1 LALCASLEIS
11 KAISYEDRRDAICT
25 ATVCFDHNLQSL
37 HDEEMEMGADAVLS
51 KHLGFLMSRRDPSAK
66 DFESSLIHELSCT
79 CDALEMIHR
88 ASVQAVAQS
97 FEKNGKELLKSLIR
111 LVNQE
116 LSGRLSESGRWDC
129 NRNSSEGNDDN
140 DYDVSE
146 DINYDITLA
155 GKLSLESSPGE
166 CPLMLDESSRRD
178 TDTILR
184 KATKI
189 MGHFARVSA
198 ATQPMAYCPGL
209 LSCLI
214 SVLSF
219 RPLINIP
226 PEVRLNSLWII
237 SNLACNSNNMV
248 MMACHP
254 TLMSSLVA
262 MAARRVQAKDSLEIS
277 VEVFRSQAIASRA
290 LVNLACATENRMA
303 MAENHDLLDL
313 LSVLIIQRQSDFGKG
328 SKTIQDLLLQTRQ
341 YAVEILRN
349 LASSPRKNKSLLCQ
363 YQQGK
368 MLNVLTDAA
377 LNDPDG
383 QVKEKAFSTIQQLA
397 NHETAEAMV
406 QNPALILAL
415 KDALLSNASMEAE
428 GGSSSFTRE
437 YASSTLIVLER
448 SITPDNPTHYQALR
462 ELLNSLSPSAEN
474 DD

>member
-1 LALCASLEIS
+1 
-11 KAISYEDRRDAICT
+11 
-25 ATVCFDHNLQSL
+25 
-37 HDEEMEMGADAVLS
+37 MEMGADAVLS
-51 KHLGFLMSRRDPSAK
+51 KHLGFLISRRDPNAK
-66 DFESSLIHELSCT
+66 FFESSLIHELSCT

-88 ASVQAVAQS
+88 ASVQSVAQS
-97 FEKNGKELLKSLIR
+97 FEKHGKELLKTLIR

-116 LSGRLSESGRWDC
+116 LSGRLSEWSRWDSS
-129 NRNSSEGNDDN
+129 RNLREGNDDN
-140 DYDVSE
+140 DYDFPV
-146 DINYDITLA
+146 DINYEMNLA
-155 GKLSLESSPGE
+155 GKLSLESSSSE

-178 TDTILR
+178 ADTILR

-214 SVLSF
+214 SVLAF
-219 RPLINIP
+219 RPLVNIP

-254 TLMSSLVA
+254 ALMSSLVS
-262 MAARRVQAKDSLEIS
+262 MAARRVEAKDSIEMS
-277 VEVFRSQAIASRA
+277 VEVFRSQAISSRA
-290 LVNLACATENRMA
+290 LVNLSFATENRMP

-313 LSVLIIQRQSDFGKG
+313 LLVLIIQRQSEFGKG

-341 YAVEILRN
+341 YSVEILRN
-349 LASSPRKNKSLLCQ
+349 LASSPRKNKILLCQ
-363 YQQGK
+363 YQHGK
-368 MLNVLTDAA
+368 ILNVLTDAA

-397 NHETAEAMV
+397 NHETAEVMV

-415 KDALLSNASMEAE
+415 KDALLSNE
-428 GGSSSFTRE
+428 GSSNSLTRE

-448 SITPDNPTHYQALR
+448 SITPDNPSHYQCLR
-462 ELLNSLSPSAEN
+462 ELLDSLSPSIEN
-474 DD
+474 SD